1 MDNSTPPPW
10 SQPVCGTE
18 HEAESRAQHRAGQGS
33 WTMVVAASLNDVIGR
48 GDALP
53 WHLRSDLQRFK
64 RLTMGHCLVMGR
76 KTYESIGRPLP
87 GRQTIVLSRKK
98 GASLFSVAH
107 NLDEVAGLVEPG
119 RQVMVIGG
127 AEIYR
132 AALQY
137 CDTIWLT
144 RVLAEV
150 EGDVLLPTIDWE
162 QWRLEQVEAVAAGP
176 NDQWSTEFQVWRRRE
191 PAP

>member
-1 MDNSTPPPW
+1 MDNSTLPSRSKP
-10 SQPVCGTE
+10 E
-18 HEAESRAQHRAGQGS
+18 HSAAPGAERGAAQGC
-33 WTMVVAASLNDVIGR
+33 WTLVVAASLNDVIGR
-48 GDALP
+48 GEALP

-87 GRQTIVLSRKK
+87 GRQTIVLSRTKVS
-98 GASLFSVAH
+98 GLFCVARD
-107 NLDEVAGLVEPG
+107 LDQVAGLVEPG

-132 AALQY
+132 AAVPY

-150 EGDVLLPTIDWE
+150 EGDVRLPTIDWE
-162 QWRLEQVEAVAAGP
+162 QWQLEQVEPVAAGP
-176 NDQWSTEFQVWRRRE
+176 HDQWPTEFQVWRRRE
-191 PAP
+191 LVP